1 MTNTHSLSGGDIEFM
16 PPLPMLLG
24 EDLPL
29 RGLEVALC
37 QDGIP
42 MEQTV
47 QVIASPSAHLDQAT
61 TVGHE

>member
-1 MTNTHSLSGGDIEFM
+1 M

-42 MEQTV
+42 MEQAE
-47 QVIASPSAHLDQAT
+47 QVIASTSAHLDQAT